1 MISFMKLKFDPNQ
14 QYQLDAI
21 NAVVDI
27 FRGQQNITNGVSIP
41 GQLPLGIEGQQ
52 LSLETAGARGNN
64 LLLSEDQVIRN
75 TRLVQ
80 ERNSIL
86 PAETAGRA
94 IVTNHRSTDV
104 VYGEKFLC
112 GMNFSIEMETGTG
125 KTYVYLR
132 TIHELHQHYGW
143 KKFIIVVPSVAIREG
158 VLASAQ
164 AQQAQ
169 RAEPAGKAR
178 AAAQAAFTEN
188 EPAEDE
194 YEATMPKKK
203 AFPPKNHSGSCN
215 KYNSSRNYYSF

>member
-1 MISFMKLKFDPNQ
+1 MKLKFDPNQ

-112 GMNFSIEMETGTG
+112 GMNFSIEIKHIDIFKGFSGICRLMNIASFVKIVNFIKSFGFPLLDTFE
-125 KTYVYLR
+125 LR
-132 TIHELHQHYGW
+132 GLQNDINRVGDKIVELYQ
-143 KKFIIVVPSVAIREG
+143 
-158 VLASAQ
+158 L
-164 AQQAQ
+164 
-169 RAEPAGKAR
+169 
-178 AAAQAAFTEN
+178 
-188 EPAEDE
+188 
-194 YEATMPKKK
+194 
-203 AFPPKNHSGSCN
+203 
-215 KYNSSRNYYSF
+215 

>member
-1 MISFMKLKFDPNQ
+1 MKLKFDPNQ

-21 NAVVDI
+21 DAVVDI

-41 GQLPLGIEGQQ
+41 GQLPLVIEGQQ

-104 VYGEKFLC
+104 VYGEKFLY

-125 KTYVYLR
+125 
-132 TIHELHQHYGW
+132 
-143 KKFIIVVPSVAIREG
+143 
-158 VLASAQ
+158 
-164 AQQAQ
+164 
-169 RAEPAGKAR
+169 
-178 AAAQAAFTEN
+178 
-188 EPAEDE
+188 
-194 YEATMPKKK
+194 
-203 AFPPKNHSGSCN
+203 
-215 KYNSSRNYYSF
+215 